1 MSKSYE
7 NQIFFSDGIFEI
19 LDDQKHDKSFDI
31 GIEQM
36 NDLYSLLTLRQRQH

>member
-7 NQIFFSDGIFEI
+7 TQIFFSDRIFEI
-19 LDDQKHDKSFDI
+19 LDDQQHDKSFDI

-36 NDLYSLLTLRQRQH
+36 NYLNSQLTLRQIEH

>member
-7 NQIFFSDGIFEI
+7 TQIFFSDRIFEI
-19 LDDQKHDKSFDI
+19 LDDQQHDKSFDI

-36 NDLYSLLTLRQRQH
+36 NDLNRLLILRQRQH

>member
-19 LDDQKHDKSFDI
+19 LDDQSFDI

-36 NDLYSLLTLRQRQH
+36 DDLNCQLTLRQEQH